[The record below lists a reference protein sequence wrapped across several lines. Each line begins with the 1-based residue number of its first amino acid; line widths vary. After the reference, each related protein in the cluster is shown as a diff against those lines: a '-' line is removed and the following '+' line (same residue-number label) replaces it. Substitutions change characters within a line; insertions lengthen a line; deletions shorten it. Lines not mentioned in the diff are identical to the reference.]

1 MNTILTEK
9 DYQKFI
15 IQRLVENNYVV
26 RNAADYDRRFAMDP
40 DMLFKFLEDTQPKK
54 MEKIKKSLKENYR
67 EGFLN
72 FLNLEICKS
81 SRSLIDVLKHG
92 IEIANVKLDLLYT
105 KPATSINEK
114 LIAKVNKNIFSVMEE
129 VWASDKERIDLV
141 IFLNGLAIISFELK
155 CNQAGQNYTHAISQY
170 RNDRD
175 PKTRLF
181 LKKAGCFVNFAM
193 DLEEVY
199 MTTELNKLETN
210 FLPFNIGRGEGINTG
225 KGNPIFK
232 DRYSVSYMWEDILT
246 KDTLY
251 DLIGK
256 FVFVEKSEKKEKLTG
271 KKRTVEHPI
280 FPRYHQLRTIRKTVN
295 DLIENHTNFNYLIQH
310 SAGSGKTKTIAWLA
324 HRLASLHDIEDKQ
337 IFDNIVIITDKVVV
351 DRQLQDAVRQIDH
364 KSGLIKVMD
373 DSCSSD
379 DLRKALEGNTK
390 IIATTI
396 QKFLYI
402 VDTIKKINNKHFAV
416 IIDEAHSSTAGKDM
430 GAVTQVLGKGRE
442 VDDDEFEKDDIF
454 VEEIRANGKQPNV
467 SMFAFTATPKP
478 TTLALFGRPGKSGQN
493 EAFDLYSMKQAIEEE
508 FILDVLTNYMEYKTY
523 FDINKVIEDDPMY
536 KSGKAKRKIARLV
549 DLTDEN
555 IEKRTEI
562 IIEHFRSVVMQ
573 ELGGTAKAM
582 VVTASR
588 PAAVKYKLSFEKYI
602 NQHGYNDMSC
612 FVAFSGKVK
621 LDEQP
626 GKEFTEMGMNGISEK
641 ALPDEFEKDENR
653 ILLVANKYQTG
664 FDQPRLCAMYVL
676 KKLKKIAAVQTL
688 SRLNRICPPYKKKT
702 FVLDFCN
709 TYEDIKKSFAPYY
722 TATILDN
729 NITPS
734 DIYKLET
741 KIDGYGV
748 LDEYDIDNF
757 AELITK
763 AKPTDRQKMQMTGY
777 LQKAERKANNLPE
790 DDKKEFIA
798 NLKRFVRFYEFL
810 IMASQFEDVQ
820 LHKKYKFCSNLQS
833 WFKKDQSGEGFSL
846 KDQIV
851 ANNFQNELQGE
862 YKKPNLVANPY
873 VKLPEAETQLSE
885 DEEKKLSEIIE
896 EINSR
901 TGNHFDKD
909 VAAQAMLQIKE
920 ILLKS
925 QKLQQSALVN
935 SEDEFKFSYFDDI
948 DDALVQGLE
957 QNQDFFSM
965 LLSNPEIKKQVLGV
979 FVTEVYK
986 TLKNKEAP
994 DIIERDDT
1002 TIISLHPNALP
1013 YTQLEEEDGGML
1025 MAAEDIFI
1033 YGSIPVDL
1041 PKTNREELIA
1051 EKLDLILMYAI
1062 GNPQAR
1068 QKTEAAGMIAIG
1080 IKEDMLEDEQ
1090 MAAYKSVKYL
1100 MFHYWSNPQAYR
1112 LTKDPLLVEPDKVP
1126 SDYLKRLEKDAVKY
1140 LLLEYNPQST
1150 SDLGNLN
1157 ILKTQ
1162 RRGEIRYL
1170 PFVTTLES
1178 IVDE

>member
-199 MTTELNKLETN
+199 MATELNKLETN
-210 FLPFNIGRGEGINTG
+210 FLPFNIGRGEGIDTG

-256 FVFVEKSEKKEKLTG
+256 FVFVEKSEKKDKLTG

-373 DSCSSD
+373 DKCSSD
-379 DLRKALEGNTK
+379 DLRRALEGNTK

-402 VDTIKKINNKHFAV
+402 VDTIKKINHKNFAV

-442 VDDDEFEKDDIF
+442 VDDDDEFEKDDIF

-478 TTLALFGRPGKSGQN
+478 TTLASFGRPGRTGKN

-508 FILDVLTNYMEYKTY
+508 FIIDVLTNYMEYKTY

-536 KSGKAKRKIARLV
+536 KSGKAKRQIAHLV
-549 DLTDEN
+549 DVTDEN
-555 IEKRTEI
+555 IVKRTEI

-588 PAAVKYKLSFEKYI
+588 QAAVKYKMAFEKYI
-602 NQHGYNDMSC
+602 SRHGYTDMSC

-621 LDEQP
+621 LDEHP
-626 GKEFTEMGMNGISEK
+626 DKVFTEMGMNGISEK

-653 ILLVANKYQTG
+653 ILIVANKYQTG
-664 FDQPRLCAMYVL
+664 FDEPRLCAMYVL

-688 SRLNRICPPYKKKT
+688 SRINRICPPYKKKT

-741 KIDGYGV
+741 KLDGYGV

-757 AELITK
+757 AELIK
-763 AKPTDRQKMQMTGY
+763 IVKPTERQKIQMTGY
-777 LQKAERKANNLPE
+777 LQKAERKANDLQE
-790 DDKKEFIA
+790 EDKKEFIA

-810 IMASQFEDVQ
+810 IMVSQFEDVQ

-851 ANNFQNELQGE
+851 ANNFQNELQAE
-862 YKKPNLVANPY
+862 YNKPNLVANPY
-873 VKLPEAETQLSE
+873 IKLPEAETKLSE
-885 DEEKKLSEIIE
+885 DEEKKLSEIIA
-896 EINSR
+896 EIKSR
-901 TGNHFDKD
+901 TGKHYDED
-909 VAAQAMLQIKE
+909 VAVQAMLQIKE

-979 FVTEVYK
+979 FVSEVYK
-986 TLKNKEAP
+986 TLKNKEIRESNI
-994 DIIERDDT
+994 DEDDT
-1002 TIISLHPNALP
+1002 VI
-1013 YTQLEEEDGGML
+1013 
-1025 MAAEDIFI
+1025 
-1033 YGSIPVDL
+1033 
-1041 PKTNREELIA
+1041 
-1051 EKLDLILMYAI
+1051 
-1062 GNPQAR
+1062 
-1068 QKTEAAGMIAIG
+1068 
-1080 IKEDMLEDEQ
+1080 
-1090 MAAYKSVKYL
+1090 
-1100 MFHYWSNPQAYR
+1100 
-1112 LTKDPLLVEPDKVP
+1112 
-1126 SDYLKRLEKDAVKY
+1126 
-1140 LLLEYNPQST
+1140 
-1150 SDLGNLN
+1150 NLN
-1157 ILKTQ
+1157 IHNHYHGTIDNLTINK
-1162 RRGEIRYL
+1162 
-1170 PFVTTLES
+1170 
-1178 IVDE
+1178 

>member
-1 MNTILTEK
+1 MNTILSEK
-9 DYQKFI
+9 DYQKYI
-15 IQRLVENNYVV
+15 LQRLVENGYVI
-26 RNAADYDRRFAMDP
+26 RQADHYDRRFAMDP
-40 DMLFKFLEDTQPKK
+40 DMLFQFLEATQPQK
-54 MEKIKKSLKENYR
+54 MTKLKNTLKENYR
-67 EGFLN
+67 EGLLN
-72 FLNLEICKS
+72 YLNLEICKS

-114 LIAKVNKNIFSVMEE
+114 LIAKVNQNVFSVMEE

-155 CNQAGQNYTHAISQY
+155 CNQAGQNYTHAIHQY
-170 RNDRD
+170 RADRD

-181 LKKAGCFVNFAM
+181 QKKAGCFVNFAM

-199 MTTELNKLETN
+199 MTTELNKLETY

-225 KGNPIFK
+225 KGNPIYK
-232 DRYSVSYMWEDILT
+232 DKYSVSYMWEDILT

-256 FVFVEKSEKKEKLTG
+256 FVFVEKTEKKDKVTG
-271 KKRTVEHPI
+271 KKHTVEHPI
-280 FPRYHQLRTIRKTVN
+280 FPRYHQLRTIRKVVD
-295 DLIENHTNFNYLIQH
+295 DLLVNHTSQNYLIQH

-324 HRLASLHDIEDKQ
+324 HRLASLHDLEDKQ
-337 IFDNIVIITDKVVV
+337 IFDNIVIVTDRVVV

-373 DSCSSD
+373 DSCSAD

-402 VDTIKKINNKHFAV
+402 VDTIKKISDKHFAV

-430 GAVTQVLGKGRE
+430 GALTQVLGKGRE
-442 VDDDEFEKDDIF
+442 GDDDDELEQDDIF
-454 VEEIRANGKQPNV
+454 TAEIRANGKQPNV

-478 TTLALFGRPGKSGQN
+478 TTLALFGRPGKSGKN

-508 FILDVLTNYMEYKTY
+508 FILDVLVNYMEYKTY
-523 FDINKVIEDDPMY
+523 YDINKVIEDDPMY

-555 IEKRTEI
+555 IEKHTEI

-588 PAAVKYKLSFEKYI
+588 PAAVKYKLAFEKYI
-602 NQHGYNDMSC
+602 KQHGYNDLAC

-621 LDEQP
+621 LSEYK
-626 GKEFTEMGMNGISEK
+626 GKEFTEAGINGCSEK
-641 ALPDEFEKDENR
+641 QLPELFDKDENR

-702 FVLDFCN
+702 FILDFCN

-741 KIDGYGV
+741 KLDGFGV

-757 AELITK
+757 SNLITI

-777 LQKAERKANNLPE
+777 LQKAERKANALSE
-790 DDKKEFIA
+790 EDKKDFVA
-798 NLKRFVRFYEFL
+798 NLKRFVRFYEFV
-810 IMASQFEDVQ
+810 IQASQFEDIQ

-851 ANNFQNELQGE
+851 ANNFLNKLQGE
-862 YKKPNLVANPY
+862 YKKPDLVANPY
-873 VKLPEAETQLSE
+873 VKLPEAEAQLSE

-896 EINSR
+896 EINNR
-901 TGNHFDKD
+901 TGNKFDKD
-909 VAAQAMLQIKE
+909 VAAQSMLQIKE

-965 LLSNPEIKKQVLGV
+965 LLSNPEIKKQVMGV

-986 TLKNKEAP
+986 TLKNKA
-994 DIIERDDT
+994 DIIP
-1002 TIISLHPNALP
+1002 LHHNVIPYLNEEVELP
-1013 YTQLEEEDGGML
+1013 
-1025 MAAEDIFI
+1025 MAAEDYECYQWNRTDSSIIDFFGDNKTILLGCYKDKKHLNWIQEQGI
-1033 YGSIPVDL
+1033 YNIRLGARKGSMSSESALFEKTSHLVLYDL
-1041 PKTNREELIA
+1041 KHPDKMMTYDIVSCHEMSGQQLKETGYPKD
-1051 EKLDLILMYAI
+1051 KP
-1062 GNPQAR
+1062 G
-1068 QKTEAAGMIAIG
+1068 KTYMTF
-1080 IKEDMLEDEQ
+1080 K
-1090 MAAYKSVKYL
+1090 
-1100 MFHYWSNPQAYR
+1100 
-1112 LTKDPLLVEPDKVP
+1112 LVESSLDIQQLN
-1126 SDYLKRLEKDAVKY
+1126 SLKLIERISEDHPEHVKGTPVFIE
-1140 LLLEYNPQST
+1140 L
-1150 SDLGNLN
+1150 
-1157 ILKTQ
+1157 
-1162 RRGEIRYL
+1162 
-1170 PFVTTLES
+1170 
-1178 IVDE
+1178 

>member
-15 IQRLVENNYVV
+15 IQRLVENGYVV
-26 RNAADYDRRFAMDP
+26 RDAANYERRFAMDP
-40 DMLFKFLEDTQPKK
+40 DMLFKFLEETQPQK
-54 MEKIKKSLKENYR
+54 MTKVRNTLKENYH
-67 EGFLN
+67 EGVLN

-105 KPATSINEK
+105 KPATSMNEK

-155 CNQAGQNYTHAISQY
+155 CNQAGQNYTHAIHQY
-170 RNDRD
+170 RSDRD

-181 LKKAGCFVNFAM
+181 QKKAGCFVNFAM

-199 MTTELNKLETN
+199 MTTELNKLETY

-256 FVFVEKSEKKEKLTG
+256 FVFVEKSEKKDKLTG

-280 FPRYHQLRTIRKTVN
+280 FPRYHQLRTIRKAVD
-295 DLIENHTNFNYLIQH
+295 DLLINHTSQNYLIQH

-324 HRLASLHDIEDKQ
+324 HRLASLHDLEDKQ

-373 DSCSSD
+373 DNCSSD

-442 VDDDEFEKDDIF
+442 VDDEFEKDDIF

-588 PAAVKYKLSFEKYI
+588 PAAVKYKLAFEKYI

-734 DIYKLET
+734 DIYKLEN
-741 KIDGYGV
+741 KLDGYNV

-986 TLKNKEAP
+986 TLKNKETT
-994 DIIERDDT
+994 DT
-1002 TIISLHPNALP
+1002 AN
-1013 YTQLEEEDGGML
+1013 EEDSGML
-1025 MAAEDIFI
+1025 M
-1033 YGSIPVDL
+1033 V
-1041 PKTNREELIA
+1041 A
-1051 EKLDLILMYAI
+1051 EKPSRTIPIY
-1062 GNPQAR
+1062 
-1068 QKTEAAGMIAIG
+1068 
-1080 IKEDMLEDEQ
+1080 
-1090 MAAYKSVKYL
+1090 
-1100 MFHYWSNPQAYR
+1100 
-1112 LTKDPLLVEPDKVP
+1112 
-1126 SDYLKRLEKDAVKY
+1126 SDYREGCVPLFTLRAACGYFEDSEAPKEEGWVDASGNGFTPDPKRHFAVHAKGDSMQPKIQDGDICVFEWYRAGSRNGEIVLTECSEKDLDYGGMYTIKKY
-1140 LLLEYNPQST
+1140 HSEKLVTEEGWQHTKVELVPLNKNYDTIELDGETEYRT
-1150 SDLGNLN
+1150 IGV
-1157 ILKTQ
+1157 LKCV
-1162 RRGEIRYL
+1162 L
-1170 PFVTTLES
+1170 
-1178 IVDE
+1178 

>member
-1 MNTILTEK
+1 MNTILSEK
-9 DYQKFI
+9 DYQKYI
-15 IQRLVENNYVV
+15 LQRLVENGYVI
-26 RNAADYDRRFAMDP
+26 RQADHYDRRFAMDP
-40 DMLFKFLEDTQPKK
+40 DMLFQFLEATQPQK
-54 MEKIKKSLKENYR
+54 MTKLKNTLKENYR
-67 EGFLN
+67 EGLLN
-72 FLNLEICKS
+72 YLNLEICKS

-114 LIAKVNKNIFSVMEE
+114 LIAKVNQNVFSVMEE

-155 CNQAGQNYTHAISQY
+155 CNQAGQNYTHAIHQY

-181 LKKAGCFVNFAM
+181 QKKAGCFVNFAM

-199 MTTELNKLETN
+199 MTTELRGLETS

-225 KGNPIFK
+225 KGNPIYK
-232 DRYSVSYMWEDILT
+232 DMYSVSYMWEDILT

-256 FVFVEKSEKKEKLTG
+256 FVFVEKAEKKDKVTG
-271 KKRTVEHPI
+271 RRYIVEHPI
-280 FPRYHQLRTIRKTVN
+280 FPRYHQLRTIRKVVD
-295 DLIENHTNFNYLIQH
+295 DLMVNHTSQNYLIQH

-324 HRLASLHDIEDKQ
+324 HRLASLHDLEDKQ
-337 IFDNIVIITDKVVV
+337 IFDNIVIVTDRVVV

-373 DSCSSD
+373 DNCSAD

-402 VDTIKKINNKHFAV
+402 VDTIKKISDKHFAV

-430 GAVTQVLGKGRE
+430 GALTQVLGKGRE
-442 VDDDEFEKDDIF
+442 ADDDDELEQDDIF
-454 VEEIRANGKQPNV
+454 TAEIRANGKQPNV

-478 TTLALFGRPGKSGQN
+478 TTLALFGRLGKSGKN

-508 FILDVLTNYMEYKTY
+508 FILDVLVNYMEYKTY
-523 FDINKVIEDDPMY
+523 YDINKVIEDDPMY

-588 PAAVKYKLSFEKYI
+588 PAAVKYKLAFEKYI
-602 NQHGYNDMSC
+602 KQHSYNDLAC

-621 LDEQP
+621 LDEYK
-626 GKEFTEMGMNGISEK
+626 GKEFTEVGINRCSEK
-641 ALPDEFEKDENR
+641 QLPEMFDKDESR

-702 FVLDFCN
+702 FILDFCN

-741 KIDGYGV
+741 KLDGFGV

-757 AELITK
+757 SELITI

-777 LQKAERKANNLPE
+777 LQKAERKANNSSE
-790 DDKKEFIA
+790 EDKKEFIA
-798 NLKRFVRFYEFL
+798 NLKRFVRFYEFV
-810 IMASQFEDVQ
+810 IQASQFEDIQ

-851 ANNFQNELQGE
+851 ANNFLNKLQGE
-862 YKKPNLVANPY
+862 YKKPDLVADPY

-896 EINSR
+896 EINNR
-901 TGNHFDKD
+901 TGNNFDKD
-909 VAAQAMLQIKE
+909 VAAQSMLQIKE

-986 TLKNKEAP
+986 TLKNKA
-994 DIIERDDT
+994 DDDVEREDSS
-1002 TIISLHPNALP
+1002 IMPSHHNIVP
-1013 YTQLEEEDGGML
+1013 YTPNEEDGKFPI
-1025 MAAEDIFI
+1025 AAEDYEHYQWNGADQQVMDFF
-1033 YGSIPVDL
+1033 GDD
-1041 PKTNREELIA
+1041 KT
-1051 EKLDLILMYAI
+1051 ILLGCYKNKMHF
-1062 GNPQAR
+1062 
-1068 QKTEAAGMIAIG
+1068 EW
-1080 IKEDMLEDEQ
+1080 IKEQGIYNIRLGARKGSMSGE
-1090 MAAYKSVKYL
+1090 SVLFENTTHLVLYDVD
-1100 MFHYWSNPQAYR
+1100 HPSNVVVYGIESCCEMSGQQLKEIGYPTQ
-1112 LTKDPLLVEPDKVP
+1112 KPDKTYMTFKL
-1126 SDYLKRLEKDAVKY
+1126 SASALDSSQLNNLRLIERITEEHSNHVNGAPVF
-1140 LLLEYNPQST
+1140 LEP
-1150 SDLGNLN
+1150 
-1157 ILKTQ
+1157 
-1162 RRGEIRYL
+1162 
-1170 PFVTTLES
+1170 
-1178 IVDE
+1178 

>member
-15 IQRLVENNYVV
+15 IQRLVENGYVV
-26 RNAADYDRRFAMDP
+26 RNATDYDRRFAMDP
-40 DMLFKFLEDTQPKK
+40 DMLFKFLEETQPQK
-54 MEKIKKSLKENYR
+54 MAKLRNTLKENYR
-67 EGFLN
+67 ESLLN

-92 IEIANVKLDLLYT
+92 IEIANVKLKLLYT
-105 KPATSINEK
+105 KPATTFNEQEV
-114 LIAKVNKNIFSVMEE
+114 ARVNKNIFSVMEE

-155 CNQAGQNYTHAISQY
+155 CNQAGQNYTHAIHQY
-170 RNDRD
+170 REERD

-181 LKKAGCFVNFAM
+181 QKKAGCFVNFAM

-199 MTTELNKLETN
+199 MATELRGLETS

-225 KGNPIFK
+225 KGNPIYK

-251 DLIGK
+251 DLIGR
-256 FVFVEKSEKKEKLTG
+256 FVFVEKKEKKDKVTG
-271 KKRTVEHPI
+271 KKHLVENPI
-280 FPRYHQLRTIRKTVN
+280 FPRYHQLRTIRKVVD
-295 DLIENHTNFNYLIQH
+295 DLMVNHTSQNYLIQH

-324 HRLASLHDIEDKQ
+324 HRLASLHDLENKQ
-337 IFDNIVIITDKVVV
+337 IFDNIVVITDKVVV
-351 DRQLQDAVRQIDH
+351 DRQLQDAVKQIDH

-373 DSCSSD
+373 DRCSSD
-379 DLRKALEGNTK
+379 DLRRALEGNTK
-390 IIATTI
+390 IIVTTI

-402 VDTIKKINNKHFAV
+402 VDTIKKISNKNFAV
-416 IIDEAHSSTAGKDM
+416 IIDEAHSSTSGKDM
-430 GAVTQVLGKGRE
+430 GAVTQTLGKGRE
-442 VDDDEFEKDDIF
+442 TDDEDDDKDTQDVI

-478 TTLALFGRPGKSGQN
+478 TTLALFGRPGKSGKN

-508 FILDVLTNYMEYKTY
+508 FILDVLVNYMEYKTY
-523 FDINKVIEDDPMY
+523 YNINKTIEDDPMY

-562 IIEHFRSVVMQ
+562 IIEHFRDVVMQ

-588 PAAVKYKLSFEKYI
+588 QAAVKYKLAFEKYI
-602 NQHGYNDMSC
+602 SNHGYSDMAC

-626 GKEFTEMGMNGISEK
+626 NKEYTEMGMNGISEK
-641 ALPDEFEKDENR
+641 SLPETFDKDENR

-702 FVLDFCN
+702 FILDFCN
-709 TYEDIKKSFAPYY
+709 TYDDIKKSFAPYY
-722 TATILDN
+722 TATRLEN

-734 DIYKLET
+734 DIYKIET
-741 KIDGYGV
+741 KLDGFGV

-757 AELITK
+757 AELIAI

-777 LQKAERKANNLPE
+777 LQKAERRANNLSE
-790 DDKKEFIA
+790 ENKNDFVA
-798 NLKRFVRFYEFL
+798 NLKRFVRLYEFV
-810 IMASQFEDVQ
+810 IMASHFEDVQ

-851 ANNFQNELQGE
+851 ANNFLNKLQGE
-862 YKKPNLVANPY
+862 YKKPDLIANPY

-885 DEEKKLSEIIE
+885 DEEKRLSEIIE
-896 EINSR
+896 EINNR
-901 TGNHFDKD
+901 TGNKFDKD

-935 SEDEFKFSYFDDI
+935 SEEEFKFSYFDDI

-965 LLSNPEIKKQVLGV
+965 LLSNPELKKQVLGI

-986 TLKNKEAP
+986 TLKNKP
-994 DIIERDDT
+994 DVDSMRDNEV
-1002 TIISLHPNALP
+1002 PNSFD
-1013 YTQLEEEDGGML
+1013 EDETEIPI
-1025 MAAEDIFI
+1025 AAEDYECYQWDRPNHNLTNLFGDSRII
-1033 YGSIPVDL
+1033 LIGCYKDKEHLNWIQQQRLYNIRLGARKGSMSGESAL
-1041 PKTNREELIA
+1041 FERTKR
-1051 EKLDLILMYAI
+1051 LILYDVKQPNKQLVYGIESCSEMTGVQLKEMDYPNEKPGKKYMTFKITESSLDAQELN
-1062 GNPQAR
+1062 G
-1068 QKTEAAGMIAIG
+1068 QKILEQIV
-1080 IKEDMLEDEQ
+1080 EDHPEHKKGTPVFLE
-1090 MAAYKSVKYL
+1090 L
-1100 MFHYWSNPQAYR
+1100 H
-1112 LTKDPLLVEPDKVP
+1112 
-1126 SDYLKRLEKDAVKY
+1126 
-1140 LLLEYNPQST
+1140 
-1150 SDLGNLN
+1150 
-1157 ILKTQ
+1157 I
-1162 RRGEIRYL
+1162 
-1170 PFVTTLES
+1170 
-1178 IVDE
+1178 

>member
-26 RNAADYDRRFAMDP
+26 RNAAEYDRRFAMDP
-40 DMLFKFLEDTQPKK
+40 DMLFKFLEETQPQK
-54 MEKIKKSLKENYR
+54 MAKVKNTLKENYR

-105 KPATSINEK
+105 KPATSMNEK

-155 CNQAGQNYTHAISQY
+155 CNQAGQNYTHAIHQY
-170 RNDRD
+170 RSDRD

-181 LKKAGCFVNFAM
+181 QKKAGCFVNFAM

-199 MTTELNKLETN
+199 MTTELNKLETY

-256 FVFVEKSEKKEKLTG
+256 FIFVEKSEKKDKLTG

-280 FPRYHQLRTIRKTVN
+280 FPRYHQLRTIRKAVD
-295 DLIENHTNFNYLIQH
+295 DLLINHTSQNYLIQH

-324 HRLASLHDIEDKQ
+324 HRLASLHDMEDKQ

-373 DSCSSD
+373 DNCSSD

-588 PAAVKYKLSFEKYI
+588 PAAVKYKLAFEKYI

-641 ALPDEFEKDENR
+641 ALPEEFEKDENR

-734 DIYKLET
+734 DIYKLEN
-741 KIDGYGV
+741 KLDGYNV

-986 TLKNKEAP
+986 TLKNKETP
-994 DIIERDDT
+994 DIVERDDT

-1041 PKTNREELIA
+1041 PKINREELIA

-1068 QKTEAAGMIAIG
+1068 QKTEAAGKIAIG

-1090 MAAYKSVKYL
+1090 IAAYKSVKYL
-1100 MFHYWSNPQAYR
+1100 MFHYWSNPKAYQ
-1112 LTKDPLLVEPDKVP
+1112 LTKEPLLVDKDEVP
-1126 SDYLKRLEKDAVKY
+1126 SEYLIRMEKSAVKY
-1140 LLLEYNPQST
+1140 LLLDYNPRQSA
-1150 SDLGNLN
+1150 DMGNVN

>member
-15 IQRLVENNYVV
+15 IQRLVENGYVV
-26 RNAADYDRRFAMDP
+26 RNAAEYDRRFAMDP
-40 DMLFKFLEDTQPKK
+40 DMLFKFLEETQPQK
-54 MEKIKKSLKENYR
+54 MAKVRNTLKENYR

-105 KPATSINEK
+105 KPATSMNEK

-155 CNQAGQNYTHAISQY
+155 CNQDGQDYTHAIHQY
-170 RNDRD
+170 RSDRD

-181 LKKAGCFVNFAM
+181 QKKAGCFVNFAM

-199 MTTELNKLETN
+199 MTTELNKLETY

-256 FVFVEKSEKKEKLTG
+256 FIFVEKSEKKDKLTG

-280 FPRYHQLRTIRKTVN
+280 FPRYHQLRTIRKAVD
-295 DLIENHTNFNYLIQH
+295 DLLINHTSQNYLIQH

-324 HRLASLHDIEDKQ
+324 HRLASLHDLEDKQ

-373 DSCSSD
+373 DNCSSD

-562 IIEHFRSVVMQ
+562 IIEHFRSVVML

-588 PAAVKYKLSFEKYI
+588 PAAVKYKLAFEKYI
-602 NQHGYNDMSC
+602 SQHGYSDMAC

-709 TYEDIKKSFAPYY
+709 TFEDIKKSFAPYF

-741 KIDGYGV
+741 KLDGYGV

-810 IMASQFEDVQ
+810 IMASQFEDIQ

-873 VKLPEAETQLSE
+873 VKLPAAEAQLSE

-909 VAAQAMLQIKE
+909 VAAQSMLQIKE

-965 LLSNPEIKKQVLGV
+965 LLSNPEIKKQVMGV

-986 TLKNKEAP
+986 KLKNKETP
-994 DIIERDDT
+994 DIVEKDDT

-1041 PKTNREELIA
+1041 PKTKREVLLGEN
-1051 EKLDLILMYAI
+1051 LDLILMYAI
-1062 GNPQAR
+1062 APAGRP
-1068 QKTEAAGMIAIG
+1068 KTEAAGKIAIG
-1080 IKEDMLEDEQ
+1080 IKEDLLKDEQ
-1090 MAAYKSVKYL
+1090 MAAYKSLKYL

-1112 LTKDPLLVEPDKVP
+1112 LTKEPLLVEPDKVP
-1126 SDYLKRLEKDAVKY
+1126 SDYLKRLEKDVVKY
-1140 LLLEYNPQST
+1140 LLLEYNPQSP
-1150 SDLGNLN
+1150 SDLGNID

-1162 RRGEIRYL
+1162 RRGEIRYM
-1170 PFVTTLES
+1170 PFVTTIES
-1178 IVDE
+1178 ITKE

>member
-1 MNTILTEK
+1 MNTILDEK
-9 DYQKFI
+9 DYQKYI
-15 IQRLVENNYVV
+15 IQRLVENGYVV
-26 RNAADYDRRFAMDP
+26 RQAANYDRRFAMDP
-40 DMLFKFLEDTQPKK
+40 DMLFKFLEATQPLK
-54 MEKIKKSLKENYR
+54 MAKVKNTLKENYR

-105 KPATSINEK
+105 KPATSINDK
-114 LIAKVNKNIFSVMEE
+114 LIAKVNENIFSVMEE

-155 CNQAGQNYTHAISQY
+155 CNQSAQAYTRAILQY
-170 RNDRD
+170 RTERD

-181 LKKAGCFVNFAM
+181 QKKAGCFVNFAM

-199 MTTELNKLETN
+199 MTTELKKLETS

-225 KGNPIFK
+225 KGNPIYK
-232 DRYSVSYMWEDILT
+232 DKFSVSYMWEDILT

-251 DLIGK
+251 DIIGK
-256 FVFVEKSEKKEKLTG
+256 FIFVEKSEKKDKLTG
-271 KKRTVEHPI
+271 KKHIVEHSI
-280 FPRYHQLRTIRKTVN
+280 FPRYHQLRTIRKAVD
-295 DLIENHTNFNYLIQH
+295 DLLVNHTSLNYLIQH

-324 HRLASLHDIEDKQ
+324 HRLSSLHDLEDKQ
-337 IFDNIVIITDKVVV
+337 IFDNIVIVTDRVVV

-373 DSCSSD
+373 DSCSAD
-379 DLRKALEGNTK
+379 DLRKALESNTK

-402 VDTIKKINNKHFAV
+402 VDTIRKINNKHFAV

-430 GAVTQVLGKGRE
+430 GAVTKVLGNGKE
-442 VDDDEFEKDDIF
+442 PEEDEFEKDDIF
-454 VEEIRANGKQPNV
+454 VEEIKANGKQPNV

-478 TTLALFGRPGKSGQN
+478 TTLALFGRPGKSGKN

-508 FILDVLTNYMEYKTY
+508 FILDVLANYKEYKTF
-523 FDINKVIEDDPMY
+523 FDINKVIEEDPMY
-536 KSGKAKRKIARLV
+536 KSGKAKRQIAQLV
-549 DLTDEN
+549 DLTNEN

-562 IIEHFRSVVMQ
+562 IIEHFRSIVMQ

-588 PAAVKYKLSFEKYI
+588 PAAVKYKLAFEDYI
-602 NQHGYNDMSC
+602 LKHGYNDLSC

-621 LDEQP
+621 LDEYP
-626 GKEFTEMGMNGISEK
+626 GKEYSEVGMNGISEK
-641 ALPDEFEKDENR
+641 ALPDAFDKDENQ
-653 ILLVANKYQTG
+653 ILIVANKYQTG

-676 KKLKKIAAVQTL
+676 KKLKKISAVQTL

-702 FVLDFCN
+702 FILDFCN

-741 KIDGYGV
+741 KIDSFDV

-757 AELITK
+757 CELIK
-763 AKPTDRQKMQMTGY
+763 LAKPTDRQRIQMTGY
-777 LQKAERKANNLPE
+777 LQKAERRANNLSE
-790 DDKKEFIA
+790 ENRKEFIA
-798 NLKRFVRFYEFL
+798 NLKRFVRFYEFV
-810 IMASQFEDVQ
+810 IQASFFEDIQ

-833 WFKKDQSGEGFSL
+833 WLKKDQSGDGFSL

-851 ANNFQNELQGE
+851 ANNFHNELQGE
-862 YKKPNLVANPY
+862 YQKPNLIADPY
-873 VKLPEAETQLSE
+873 VSLPTAETQLSE

-901 TGNHFDKD
+901 TGNNFDKD

-965 LLSNPEIKKQVLGV
+965 LLNNPEIKKQVLGV
-979 FVTEVYK
+979 FVSEVYK
-986 TLKNKEAP
+986 SLKNK
-994 DIIERDDT
+994 
-1002 TIISLHPNALP
+1002 
-1013 YTQLEEEDGGML
+1013 
-1025 MAAEDIFI
+1025 
-1033 YGSIPVDL
+1033 
-1041 PKTNREELIA
+1041 K
-1051 EKLDLILMYAI
+1051 
-1062 GNPQAR
+1062 
-1068 QKTEAAGMIAIG
+1068 
-1080 IKEDMLEDEQ
+1080 
-1090 MAAYKSVKYL
+1090 
-1100 MFHYWSNPQAYR
+1100 
-1112 LTKDPLLVEPDKVP
+1112 
-1126 SDYLKRLEKDAVKY
+1126 
-1140 LLLEYNPQST
+1140 
-1150 SDLGNLN
+1150 
-1157 ILKTQ
+1157 
-1162 RRGEIRYL
+1162 
-1170 PFVTTLES
+1170 
-1178 IVDE
+1178 

>member
-15 IQRLVENNYVV
+15 IQRLIENGYEKHD
-26 RNAADYDRRFAMDP
+26 ADRYDRRFAMDP
-40 DMLFKFLEDTQPKK
+40 DMLFRFLEETQPQK
-54 MEKIKKSLKENYR
+54 MAKVRNTLKENYR

-105 KPATSINEK
+105 KPATSMNEK

-155 CNQAGQNYTHAISQY
+155 CNQAGQKYTDAITQY
-170 RNDRD
+170 RSDRD

-181 LKKAGCFVNFAM
+181 QKKAGCLVNFAM

-199 MTTELNKLETN
+199 MTTELKKLETA
-210 FLPFNIGRGEGINTG
+210 FLPFNIGRGEGIQTG
-225 KGNPIFK
+225 KGNPIYK
-232 DRYSVSYMWEDILT
+232 DKYSVSYMWEDILT
-246 KDTLY
+246 KDTIY

-256 FVFVEKSEKKEKLTG
+256 FIFVEKKEKKDNLTG
-271 KKRTVEHPI
+271 KKHIEEYPI

-295 DLIENHTNFNYLIQH
+295 DLIDNHTDFNYLIQH

-324 HRLASLHDIEDKQ
+324 HRLSSLHDKEDKQ
-337 IFDNIVIITDKVVV
+337 IFDNIIIVTDRVVV
-351 DRQLQDAVRQIDH
+351 DRQLQDAIKQIDH

-373 DSCSSD
+373 EGCSSD

-402 VDTIKKINNKHFAV
+402 VDSTRKINHKHFAV

-430 GAVTQVLGKGRE
+430 GAVTQLLGRGQE
-442 VDDDEFEKDDIF
+442 PDEEEEDKDDFF

-478 TTLALFGRPGKSGQN
+478 TTLALFGRPGRTGKN

-508 FILDVLTNYMEYKTY
+508 FILDVLANYMEYKTY
-523 FDINKVIEDDPMY
+523 FDINKTIEEDPMY
-536 KSGKAKRKIARLV
+536 KSGKAKRQIAQLV

-555 IEKRTEI
+555 IEKRTNI
-562 IIEHFRSVVMQ
+562 IIEHFRSTVMQ

-588 PAAVKYKLSFEKYI
+588 PAAVKYKLAFERYI
-602 NQHGYNDMSC
+602 KEHGYKDMAC

-621 LDEQP
+621 LDEDP
-626 GKEFTEMGMNGISEK
+626 DKEYTEMGMNGISEK
-641 ALPDEFEKDENR
+641 ALPKTFEKDDNR
-653 ILLVANKYQTG
+653 ILIVANKYQTG
-664 FDQPRLCAMYVL
+664 FDEPRLCAMYVL
-676 KKLKKIAAVQTL
+676 KKLKKISAVQTL

-722 TATILDN
+722 TATILEN

-734 DIYKLET
+734 DVYKLEA
-741 KIDGYGV
+741 KLDGFGV
-748 LDEYDIDNF
+748 LDEFDIDNF
-757 AELITK
+757 CELIKK
-763 AKPTDRQKMQMTGY
+763 AKPTERQRMQMTGY
-777 LQKAERKANNLPE
+777 LQKAERKANNLNE
-790 DDKKEFIA
+790 ENRKEFIA
-798 NLKRFVRFYEFL
+798 ILKRFVRFYEFL
-810 IMASQFEDVQ
+810 IQASQFEDIE

-833 WFKKDQSGEGFSL
+833 WLKKDQPGEGFSL

-851 ANNFQNELQGE
+851 ANNFKNDIQGV
-862 YKKPNLVANPY
+862 YKKPNLVADPF
-873 VKLPEAETQLSE
+873 VRLPTAETQLSE
-885 DEEKKLSEIIE
+885 DEEKKLSEIID

-986 TLKNKEAP
+986 TLKNKDASKNNVIKFNPEVKVQ
-994 DIIERDDT
+994 DT
-1002 TIISLHPNALP
+1002 
-1013 YTQLEEEDGGML
+1013 YL
-1025 MAAEDIFI
+1025 MAAE
-1033 YGSIPVDL
+1033 SINVSKLTEDERIGIL
-1041 PKTNREELIA
+1041 HECILGLQNVGFSAKT
-1051 EKLDLILMYAI
+1051 KVFTK
-1062 GNPQAR
+1062 QC
-1068 QKTEAAGMIAIG
+1068 QWIAIYRIAADYG
-1080 IKEDMLEDEQ
+1080 LAIDGDFKYFNQKVSEMEITGLPNLPNNYLENHIKNRYSRSFED
-1090 MAAYKSVKYL
+1090 
-1100 MFHYWSNPQAYR
+1100 W
-1112 LTKDPLLVEPDKVP
+1112 T
-1126 SDYLKRLEKDAVKY
+1126 SDGLDGKE
-1140 LLLEYNPQST
+1140 LLEYN
-1150 SDLGNLN
+1150 DIKNCAV
-1157 ILKTQ
+1157 K
-1162 RRGEIRYL
+1162 
-1170 PFVTTLES
+1170 FES
-1178 IVDE
+1178 IVKRNLHQD

>member
-26 RNAADYDRRFAMDP
+26 RNAAEYDRRFAMDP
-40 DMLFKFLEDTQPKK
+40 DMLFKFLEETQPQK
-54 MEKIKKSLKENYR
+54 MAKVKNTLKENYR

-105 KPATSINEK
+105 KPATSMNEK

-155 CNQAGQNYTHAISQY
+155 CNQAGQNYTHAIHQY
-170 RNDRD
+170 RSDRD

-181 LKKAGCFVNFAM
+181 QKKAGCFVNFAM

-199 MTTELNKLETN
+199 MTTELNKLETY

-256 FVFVEKSEKKEKLTG
+256 FVFVEKSEKKDKLTG

-280 FPRYHQLRTIRKTVN
+280 FPRYHQLRTIRKVVD
-295 DLIENHTNFNYLIQH
+295 DLFINHTSQNYLIQH

-324 HRLASLHDIEDKQ
+324 HRLASLHDLEDKQ

-555 IEKRTEI
+555 IEKRTGI
-562 IIEHFRSVVMQ
+562 IIDHFRSVVMQ

-588 PAAVKYKLSFEKYI
+588 PAAVKYKLAFEKYI
-602 NQHGYNDMSC
+602 SQHGYSGMAC

-626 GKEFTEMGMNGISEK
+626 EKEFTEMGMNGISEK

-664 FDQPRLCAMYVL
+664 FDQPYLCAMYVL

-741 KIDGYGV
+741 KLDGYGV

-763 AKPTDRQKMQMTGY
+763 VKPTDRQKMQMTGY

-810 IMASQFEDVQ
+810 IMASQFEDIQ

-986 TLKNKEAP
+986 TLKNK
-994 DIIERDDT
+994 DKSDT
-1002 TIISLHPNALP
+1002 VENNIAIVPLHQNVVP
-1013 YTQLEEEDGGML
+1013 YTQMNEEDGGML

-1041 PKTNREELIA
+1041 PKTNRETLLSEN
-1051 EKLDLILMYAI
+1051 LDLILMYAI
-1062 GNPQAR
+1062 GQPQAR
-1068 QKTEAAGMIAIG
+1068 QKTEAAGKIAIG
-1080 IKEDMLEDEQ
+1080 IKEDLLKDEQ
-1090 MAAYKSVKYL
+1090 MAAYKSLKYL
-1100 MFHYWSNPQAYR
+1100 MFHYWSNPKAYR
-1112 LTKDPLLVEPDKVP
+1112 LTNEPQLVEPDNVP
-1126 SDYLKRLEKDAVKY
+1126 SDYLKRLEKDAVKF
-1140 LLLEYNPQST
+1140 LLLEYNPQSP
-1150 SDLGNLN
+1150 SDLGN
-1157 ILKTQ
+1157 IDVLKTQ
-1162 RRGEIRYL
+1162 RRGEIRYM
-1170 PFVTTLES
+1170 PFVTTIES
-1178 IVDE
+1178 IAKG

>member
-15 IQRLVENNYVV
+15 IQRLVENGYVV
-26 RNAADYDRRFAMDP
+26 RDAANYDRRFAMDP
-40 DMLFKFLEDTQPKK
+40 DMLFKFLEETQPQK
-54 MEKIKKSLKENYR
+54 MAKVKNTLKENYH

-155 CNQAGQNYTHAISQY
+155 CNQAGQNYTHAIHQY
-170 RNDRD
+170 RADRD

-181 LKKAGCFVNFAM
+181 QKKAGCFVNFAM

-199 MTTELNKLETN
+199 MTTELNKLETY

-225 KGNPIFK
+225 KGNPIYK
-232 DRYSVSYMWEDILT
+232 DKFSVSYMWEDILT

-256 FVFVEKSEKKEKLTG
+256 FVFVEKSEKKDKLTG
-271 KKRTVEHPI
+271 KKHTVEHPI
-280 FPRYHQLRTIRKTVN
+280 FPRYHQLRTIRKLVD
-295 DLIENHTNFNYLIQH
+295 DLLVNHTSQNYLIQH

-324 HRLASLHDIEDKQ
+324 HCLASLHDLEDKQ
-337 IFDNIVIITDKVVV
+337 IFDNIVVITDKVVV
-351 DRQLQDAVRQIDH
+351 DRQLQDAIRQIDH

-373 DSCSSD
+373 DNCSSD
-379 DLRKALEGNTK
+379 DLRKALESNTK

-402 VDTIKKINNKHFAV
+402 VNTIKKINEKHFAV

-442 VDDDEFEKDDIF
+442 KEDDDEKDTQDILIN
-454 VEEIRANGKQPNV
+454 EIRANGKQPNV

-478 TTLALFGRPGKSGQN
+478 TTLALFGRPGKKGKN

-508 FILDVLTNYMEYKTY
+508 FILDVLVNYMEYKTY
-523 FDINKVIEDDPMY
+523 YDINKIIEDDPMY
-536 KSGKAKRKIARLV
+536 KSGKAKRKIAYLV

-588 PAAVKYKLSFEKYI
+588 PAAVKYKLAFEKYI
-602 NQHGYNDMSC
+602 SKHGYNDMAC

-621 LDEQP
+621 LDEHP
-626 GKEFTEMGMNGISEK
+626 GKEYTEVGINGFSEK
-641 ALPDEFEKDENR
+641 ALPETFDKDENR
-653 ILLVANKYQTG
+653 ILIVANKYQTG
-664 FDQPRLCAMYVL
+664 FDQPHLCAMYVL

-741 KIDGYGV
+741 KLDSFGV

-757 AELITK
+757 SELITI

-777 LQKAERKANNLPE
+777 LQKAERKVNALDEE
-790 DDKKEFIA
+790 DRKEFIA
-798 NLKRFVRFYEFL
+798 NLKRFVRFYEFV
-810 IMASQFEDVQ
+810 IQASQFEDVQ

-851 ANNFQNELQGE
+851 ANNFLNKLQGE
-862 YKKPNLVANPY
+862 YKKPDLVADPY

-896 EINSR
+896 EINNR
-901 TGNHFDKD
+901 TGNNFDKD
-909 VAAQAMLQIKE
+909 VAAQSMLQIKE

-965 LLSNPEIKKQVLGV
+965 LLSNPEIKKQVMGV

-986 TLKNKEAP
+986 TLKNKVETSAG
-994 DIIERDDT
+994 DGI
-1002 TIISLHPNALP
+1002 TIKMYS
-1013 YTQLEEEDGGML
+1013 TGEEMGGS
-1025 MAAEDIFI
+1025 MAAESLHI
-1033 YGSIPVDL
+1033 YGSLEIDL
-1041 PKTNREELIA
+1041 PNTTK
-1051 EKLDLILMYAI
+1051 EKLMKGDLDLMLMYAI
-1062 GNPQAR
+1062 GPGGR
-1068 QKTEAAGMIAIG
+1068 EKTEKAGKIALG
-1080 IKEDMLEDEQ
+1080 IKEEYLSEEQ
-1090 MAAYKSVKYL
+1090 IMAYECVDYI
-1100 MFHYWSNPQAYR
+1100 MFHYWSNP
-1112 LTKDPLLVEPDKVP
+1112 KPFK
-1126 SDYLKRLEKDAVKY
+1126 LEKKVVLADKDQIPDGFLIREDLGAAKF
-1140 LLLEYNPQST
+1140 LLLEYNPNEQADFGT
-1150 SDLGNLN
+1150 FD
-1157 ILKTQ
+1157 ILKVQ
-1162 RRGEIRYL
+1162 RRGKERYL
-1170 PFVTTLES
+1170 PFVTTVKCVM
-1178 IVDE
+1178 I

>member
-40 DMLFKFLEDTQPKK
+40 DMLFKFLEDTQPNK

-199 MTTELNKLETN
+199 MATELNKLETN

-256 FVFVEKSEKKEKLTG
+256 FVFVEKSEKKDKLTG

-280 FPRYHQLRTIRKTVN
+280 FPRYHQLRTIRKAVD
-295 DLIENHTNFNYLIQH
+295 DLLINHTSQNYLIQH

-324 HRLASLHDIEDKQ
+324 HRLASLHDLEDKQ

-373 DSCSSD
+373 DNCSSD

-588 PAAVKYKLSFEKYI
+588 PAAVKYKLAFEKYI

-641 ALPDEFEKDENR
+641 ALSDEFEKDENR

-734 DIYKLET
+734 DIYKLEN
-741 KIDGYGV
+741 KLDGYNV

-851 ANNFQNELQGE
+851 ANNFQNKLQGE

-986 TLKNKEAP
+986 TLKNKETT
-994 DIIERDDT
+994 DT
-1002 TIISLHPNALP
+1002 AN
-1013 YTQLEEEDGGML
+1013 EEDSGML
-1025 MAAEDIFI
+1025 MVAEKPSRTIPIYSDYREGCVPLFTLRAACGYFEDSEAPKEEGWVDASGNGFTPDPKRHFAVHAKGDSMQPKIQDGDICVFEWYKAGSRNGEI
-1033 YGSIPVDL
+1033 VLTECSEKDIEYGGMYTIKKYKSEKMVTEEGWQHT
-1041 PKTNREELIA
+1041 KVELIPLNK
-1051 EKLDLILMYAI
+1051 EYDTIVLD
-1062 GNPQAR
+1062 GE
-1068 QKTEAAGMIAIG
+1068 TEYRTIG
-1080 IKEDMLEDEQ
+1080 I
-1090 MAAYKSVKYL
+1090 
-1100 MFHYWSNPQAYR
+1100 
-1112 LTKDPLLVEPDKVP
+1112 
-1126 SDYLKRLEKDAVKY
+1126 LKCVL
-1140 LLLEYNPQST
+1140 
-1150 SDLGNLN
+1150 
-1157 ILKTQ
+1157 
-1162 RRGEIRYL
+1162 
-1170 PFVTTLES
+1170 
-1178 IVDE
+1178 

>member
-15 IQRLVENNYVV
+15 IQRLVENGYVV
-26 RNAADYDRRFAMDP
+26 RDAANYDRRFAMDP
-40 DMLFKFLEDTQPKK
+40 DMLFKFLEETQPQK
-54 MEKIKKSLKENYR
+54 MAKVKNTLKENYR

-141 IFLNGLAIISFELK
+141 MFLNGLAIISFELK
-155 CNQAGQNYTHAISQY
+155 CNQAGQNYTHAIHQY
-170 RNDRD
+170 RADRD

-181 LKKAGCFVNFAM
+181 QKKAGCFVNFAM

-199 MTTELNKLETN
+199 MTTELNKLETY

-225 KGNPIFK
+225 KGNPIYK
-232 DRYSVSYMWEDILT
+232 DKFSVSYMWEDILT

-256 FVFVEKSEKKEKLTG
+256 FVFVEKSEKKDKVTG
-271 KKRTVEHPI
+271 KKHTVEHPI
-280 FPRYHQLRTIRKTVN
+280 FPRYHQLRTIRKLVD
-295 DLIENHTNFNYLIQH
+295 DLLVNHTSQNYLIQH

-324 HRLASLHDIEDKQ
+324 HRLASLHDADDKQ
-337 IFDNIVIITDKVVV
+337 IFDNVVIVTDKIVV

-373 DSCSSD
+373 DNCSSD
-379 DLRKALEGNTK
+379 DLRKALESNTK

-402 VDTIKKINNKHFAV
+402 VNTIKKINEKHFAV

-442 VDDDEFEKDDIF
+442 KEDDDEKDTQDILIN
-454 VEEIRANGKQPNV
+454 EIRANGKQPNV

-478 TTLALFGRPGKSGQN
+478 TTLALFGRPGRSGKN

-508 FILDVLTNYMEYKTY
+508 FILDVLVNYMEYKTY
-523 FDINKVIEDDPMY
+523 YDINKVIEDDPMY
-536 KSGKAKRKIARLV
+536 KSGKAKRKIAYLV

-588 PAAVKYKLSFEKYI
+588 PAAVKYKLTFEKYI
-602 NQHGYNDMSC
+602 SKHGYNDMAC

-621 LDEQP
+621 LDEHP
-626 GKEFTEMGMNGISEK
+626 GKEYTEVGINGVSEK
-641 ALPDEFEKDENR
+641 ALPETFDKDENR
-653 ILLVANKYQTG
+653 ILIVANKYQTG
-664 FDQPRLCAMYVL
+664 FDQPHLCAMYVL

-741 KIDGYGV
+741 KLDSFGV

-757 AELITK
+757 SELITI

-777 LQKAERKANNLPE
+777 LQKAERKVNALDEE
-790 DDKKEFIA
+790 DRKEFIA
-798 NLKRFVRFYEFL
+798 NLKRFVRFYEFV
-810 IMASQFEDVQ
+810 IQASQFEDVQ

-851 ANNFQNELQGE
+851 ANNFLNKLQGE
-862 YKKPNLVANPY
+862 YKKPDLVADPY

-896 EINSR
+896 EINNR
-901 TGNHFDKD
+901 TGNNFDKD
-909 VAAQAMLQIKE
+909 VAAQSMLQIKE

-965 LLSNPEIKKQVLGV
+965 LLSNPEIKKQVMGV

-986 TLKNKEAP
+986 TLKNKVETSAG
-994 DIIERDDT
+994 DGI
-1002 TIISLHPNALP
+1002 TIKMYS
-1013 YTQLEEEDGGML
+1013 TGEEMGGS
-1025 MAAEDIFI
+1025 MAAESLHI
-1033 YGSIPVDL
+1033 YGSLEIDL
-1041 PKTNREELIA
+1041 PNTTK
-1051 EKLDLILMYAI
+1051 EKLMKGDMDLILMYAI
-1062 GNPQAR
+1062 APTGR
-1068 QKTEAAGMIAIG
+1068 QNTEKAGKIALG
-1080 IKEDMLEDEQ
+1080 IKEEYLSDEQ
-1090 MAAYKSVKYL
+1090 IKAYESVKYI
-1100 MFHYWSNPQAYR
+1100 MFHYWSNP
-1112 LTKDPLLVEPDKVP
+1112 KPF
-1126 SDYLKRLEKDAVKY
+1126 RLEKKVVLADKEQIPASFLVREDLGAAKF
-1140 LLLEYNPQST
+1140 LLLEYNPNEEVRFEAL
-1150 SDLGNLN
+1150 D
-1157 ILKTQ
+1157 ILKVQ
-1162 RRGEIRYL
+1162 RRGKERYL
-1170 PFVTTLES
+1170 PFVTTVES
-1178 IVDE
+1178 MKTM

>member
-15 IQRLVENNYVV
+15 IQRLVENGYVV
-26 RNAADYDRRFAMDP
+26 RQAGSREKEKDYDRRFAMDP
-40 DMLFKFLEDTQPKK
+40 DMLFKFLEETQPQK
-54 MEKIKKSLKENYR
+54 MAKVRNTLKENYR

-81 SRSLIDVLKHG
+81 QRSLIDVLKKG
-92 IEIANVKLDLLYT
+92 IEICNVKLDLLYT
-105 KPATSINEK
+105 KPATSMNEK

-155 CNQAGQNYTHAISQY
+155 CNQAGQNYTHAIHQY
-170 RNDRD
+170 RTDRD

-181 LKKAGCFVNFAM
+181 QKKAGCFVNFAM

-199 MTTELNKLETN
+199 MTTELNKLETY

-232 DRYSVSYMWEDILT
+232 DKYSVSYMWEDILT

-256 FVFVEKSEKKEKLTG
+256 FVFVEKKEKKDKLTG

-280 FPRYHQLRTIRKTVN
+280 FPRYHQLRTVRKTVN
-295 DLIENHTNFNYLIQH
+295 DLIENHTDFNYLIQH

-324 HRLASLHDIEDKQ
+324 HRLSSLHDKEDKQ
-337 IFDNIVIITDKVVV
+337 IFDNIIIVTDRVVV
-351 DRQLQDAVRQIDH
+351 DRQLQDAVKQIDH

-373 DSCSSD
+373 EECSSD

-402 VDTIKKINNKHFAV
+402 VNSTRKINHKHFAV

-430 GAVTQVLGKGRE
+430 GAVTQLLGKGQE
-442 VDDDEFEKDDIF
+442 VEEDGDELEQDDIF
-454 VEEIRANGKQPNV
+454 TAEIRANGKQPNV

-478 TTLALFGRPGKSGQN
+478 TTLALFGRPGKTGMN
-493 EAFDLYSMKQAIEEE
+493 EAFDLYSMKQAIEEG
-508 FILDVLTNYMEYKTY
+508 FILDILTNYMEYKTY
-523 FDINKVIEDDPMY
+523 YDINKVIEDDPMY
-536 KSGKAKRKIARLV
+536 KSGKAKKQIAQLV

-562 IIEHFRSVVMQ
+562 IIEHFRSTVMQ

-588 PAAVKYKLSFEKYI
+588 PAAVKYKQAFERYI
-602 NQHGYNDMSC
+602 NKHGYNDIAC

-621 LDEQP
+621 LDEEP
-626 GKEFTEMGMNGISEK
+626 DTEYTEVGMNGISEK
-641 ALPDEFEKDENR
+641 ALPDTFEKDENR
-653 ILLVANKYQTG
+653 ILIVANKYQTG
-664 FDQPRLCAMYVL
+664 FDEPRLCAMYVL
-676 KKLKKIAAVQTL
+676 KKLKKISAVQTL

-709 TYEDIKKSFAPYY
+709 TYKDIKKSFAPYY
-722 TATILDN
+722 TATILEN

-734 DIYKLET
+734 DVYKLEA
-741 KIDGYGV
+741 KLDGFGV
-748 LDEYDIDNF
+748 MDEFEIDNF
-757 AELITK
+757 CELLKII
-763 AKPTDRQKMQMTGY
+763 KPTDRQRMQMTGY
-777 LQKAERKANNLPE
+777 LQKAERRANNLDE
-790 DDKKEFIA
+790 DDRKEFVA
-798 NLKRFVRFYEFL
+798 TLKRFVRFYEFL
-810 IMASQFEDVQ
+810 IQASQFEDVN

-833 WFKKDQSGEGFSL
+833 WFKKDQPGDGFSL

-851 ANNFQNELQGE
+851 ANNFSNEIQGE
-862 YKKPNLVANPY
+862 YKKSNIVADPFVNLPI
-873 VKLPEAETQLSE
+873 AETQLSE
-885 DEEKKLSEIIE
+885 DEEKKLSEIID

-965 LLSNPEIKKQVLGV
+965 LLSNPEIKKQVMGV

-986 TLKNKEAP
+986 TLKNKETP
-994 DIIERDDT
+994 VTSDDDNEMLLAEEPSR
-1002 TIISLHPNALP
+1002 TIPLYSEYHEGCVPL
-1013 YTQLEEEDGGML
+1013 YTLRAACGYFDDGEVPEEEGWVDATGNGFTPDPKRHFAVHAKGDSMQPMIQDGDICVFEWYRAGSRNGEVVL
-1025 MAAEDIFI
+1025 TQCRNNDPDYGGRYTIKKYHSEKAVTEEGWQHTKVVLKPLNNDYDVIELEGED
-1033 YGSIPVDL
+1033 Y
-1041 PKTNREELIA
+1041 KT
-1051 EKLDLILMYAI
+1051 I
-1062 GNPQAR
+1062 GVF
-1068 QKTEAAGMIAIG
+1068 KCV
-1080 IKEDMLEDEQ
+1080 L
-1090 MAAYKSVKYL
+1090 
-1100 MFHYWSNPQAYR
+1100 
-1112 LTKDPLLVEPDKVP
+1112 
-1126 SDYLKRLEKDAVKY
+1126 
-1140 LLLEYNPQST
+1140 
-1150 SDLGNLN
+1150 
-1157 ILKTQ
+1157 
-1162 RRGEIRYL
+1162 
-1170 PFVTTLES
+1170 
-1178 IVDE
+1178 